1 MLEIKVQELTNR
13 LSSYD
18 KTLSVVVDR
27 KRYEKEGPTLTIVQN
42 TKGLCM
48 NLRFGIS
55 PFLSNDVI
63 VKNLLMADMYR
74 VKGIYERLK
83 FGDTGAEDRE
93 KEEDERRLENT
104 IKVLENMAR
113 QSKYYF

>member
-1 MLEIKVQELTNR
+1 
-13 LSSYD
+13 
-18 KTLSVVVDR
+18 
-27 KRYEKEGPTLTIVQN
+27 
-42 TKGLCM
+42 M

-74 VKGIYERLK
+74 VRSVYQALK
-83 FGDTGAEDRE
+83 FGDQYADERE
-93 KEEDERRLENT
+93 REEDEKRLENT
-104 IKVLENMAR
+104 IHEIERIAR